1 MIKAESNYVSKREV
15 PMSLRVVSLESEF
28 EAVKPCEP
36 PLPGM
41 RRNVLPLLLFTWTSL
56 VVSNAVQASPNHLSG
71 QTAPYLK
78 RAIFQPVEWYPW
90 GADAFKRARELN
102 RPILLDM
109 GAVWCGWCDLMDRE
123 SYNRSDLAAFI
134 NANFVAVKV
143 DYDAQPQLAADLE
156 RAQAVL
162 NLPSGLPLTGFLT
175 PGRKLYFGG
184 TYFPR
189 ETKGDKPA
197 FEDALKQALH
207 LYRDHRSEVE
217 RDGVDLNKEK

>member
-1 MIKAESNYVSKREV
+1 M
-15 PMSLRVVSLESEF
+15 
-28 EAVKPCEP
+28 C
-36 PLPGM
+36 
-41 RRNVLPLLLFTWTSL
+41 RNVVLVLLLTLTSL
-56 VVSNAVQASPNHLSG
+56 VAPRAPQGSQNHLG
-71 QTAPYLK
+71 GEAAPYLK
-78 RAIFQPVEWYPW
+78 RALSQPVDWYPW

-123 SYNRSDLAAFI
+123 SYNRPELAAFI

-143 DYDAQPQLAADLE
+143 DYDDQPQLAAELE

-175 PGRKLYFGG
+175 PGGKLYFGG

-189 ETKGDKPA
+189 EAKGNKPA
-197 FEDALKQALH
+197 FEDALKQALG

-217 RDGVDLNKEK
+217 RDGVELKEEK